1 MLGLMLGFMF
11 LCLSLHRASCFCAG
25 ARTTDAHAVL
35 GRTFL
40 CWSLLNYYYCCYYYD
55 DYYDIACKYRAE
67 RTERSV
73 PKEIGHR
80 NGGRKLSVA

>member
-1 MLGLMLGFMF
+1 MLEPI
-11 LCLSLHRASCFCAG
+11 
-25 ARTTDAHAVL
+25 
-35 GRTFL
+35 
-40 CWSLLNYYYCCYYYD
+40 LNYYYCCYYYD